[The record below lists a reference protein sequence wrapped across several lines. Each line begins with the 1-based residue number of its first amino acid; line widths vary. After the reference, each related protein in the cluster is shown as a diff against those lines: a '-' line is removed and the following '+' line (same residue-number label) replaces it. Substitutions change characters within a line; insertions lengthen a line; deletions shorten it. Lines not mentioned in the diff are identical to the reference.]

1 MKGEMTNVRLDKD
14 RPRTHCPRHCRG
26 WRPPDDRQDDSLRRG
41 NQLPEPRMAF
51 VLVGGVACLHDRRC
65 AHRICS
71 LTSPRRA
78 SDARLW
84 HPWLSINRAVGE
96 MLSSCGTGRRPEARQ
111 QVPSHHRRT
120 DCRRGGGVAVR
131 FEQWRWSTRSARTC
145 RRAPAFGAGR
155 AGGHCCRRSSL
166 RFRKR
171 PCKRCGVQPALS
183 RATLVRRWPIRQ
195 RKAGHGTVS
204 RSSSKQS
211 SKRFAMRCR
220 SATPGR

>member
-1 MKGEMTNVRLDKD
+1 
-14 RPRTHCPRHCRG
+14 
-26 WRPPDDRQDDSLRRG
+26 
-41 NQLPEPRMAF
+41 MAF

-96 MLSSCGTGRRPEARQ
+96 MLSSRGTGRRPEARQ

-120 DCRRGGGVAVR
+120 DYRRAWWRRGEVRAVEVVDEVGACLQTRAR
-131 FEQWRWSTRSARTC
+131 FWCRTSWR
-145 RRAPAFGAGR
+145 PLLP
-155 AGGHCCRRSSL
+155 RRSSL
-166 RFRKR
+166 GFRKR
-171 PCKRCGVQPALS
+171 PCKRCGVQRALS
-183 RATLVRRWPIRQ
+183 RATLVRRWTITQ